1 MPIPEKGESKYK
13 TKPKEPVPVK
23 DTKKSSQPKTNP
35 PPVVSGNEAPSANY
49 FNRNL
54 AEFSNLSQGIFQKS
68 NDFMKKLQEL
78 GFEKEQVMADLKQEQ
93 FIRNL
98 SERKK
103 DVGLQQKLTEMGLS
117 NLPTGGDIFL
127 QSFMGGA
134 GIGFDYF
141 SKNKESQNQYK
152 GLMDLLND
160 PGGNSPFGNFGVDS
174 PIGNSFNQGNYG

>member
-68 NDFMKKLQEL
+68 NDFMNKLQEM

-93 FIRNL
+93 FMRNL

-103 DVGLQQKLTEMGLS
+103 DVNLQQKLSDIGLS
-117 NLPTGGDIFL
+117 NLPTSGDIFF
-127 QSFMGGA
+127 QSLIGGA
-134 GIGFDYF
+134 GIGINN
-141 SKNKESQNQYK
+141 SLIGSQQQQQGQ
-152 GLMDLLND
+152 GLLDLLNN
-160 PGGNSPFGNFGVDS
+160 PSGNSPFGNFGVDS